1 MTRAGAPRPG
11 EPRLPVRGTTIA
23 QGASGPA
30 AQGRRGI
37 MAEEDA
43 RAVEGIIGG
52 ASLGAAL
59 WTLIVLWIA
68 A

>member
-1 MTRAGAPRPG
+1 MT
-11 EPRLPVRGTTIA
+11 
-23 QGASGPA
+23 
-30 AQGRRGI
+30 
-37 MAEEDA
+37 EEDA